1 MQRLIIKQLGRTLM
15 FVQNNQYF
23 LIDII
28 FIIYYYVYS
37 FILQPPN
44 METKSQVLK
53 SGHFITRCKLN
64 NAWQS
69 KEPLNESR

>member
-1 MQRLIIKQLGRTLM
+1 M

-37 FILQPPN
+37 FILQEPPN

-53 SGHFITRCKLN
+53 SGHFITRCELN

>member
-1 MQRLIIKQLGRTLM
+1 M
-15 FVQNNQYF
+15 FIVS
-23 LIDII
+23 
-28 FIIYYYVYS
+28 YYK
-37 FILQPPN
+37 PPD

-53 SGHFITRCKLN
+53 SGHFITRCELN